1 VEIVKKQTG
10 EIFAALKGKN
20 MGRIILPY
28 GVYDEDDEDDQHL
41 MTLVPKEDPSYR
53 YPGSQ
58 LKLVLLALQESAN
71 LYITGPTGT
80 GKTILAQ
87 MVAAKCNL
95 PLTRI
100 NCHGDMTSA
109 ELFGF
114 WNVGGFQYSAFA
126 NGLQRPGVILL
137 DEVDT
142 LVPETSVGLFRAL
155 EDNEPGIFIPELDE
169 FIPRH
174 PDCCIIATGNT
185 SGMGD
190 ATGLYAG
197 TTTQNFAFINR
208 FHLILNIK
216 PLDAAYIKEI
226 VGDYL
231 AGTGERIRDL
241 KNGAEIMDRMSKF
254 YQSVLNAYEAEQLDM
269 FLSVRTI
276 CHFAK
281 YFIFF
286 GPEALELIV
295 LGKFPTEENR
305 VVVRE
310 LAERLEL
317 VKKSG

>member
-1 VEIVKKQTG
+1 MEIVRKATS
-10 EIFAALKGKN
+10 EIFTALKGKN
-20 MGRIILPY
+20 IGKIILPY
-28 GVYDEDDEDDQHL
+28 GVFDENDEGDQHL
-41 MTLVPKEDPSYR
+41 LTLVPKEDPSYR

-58 LKLVLLALQESAN
+58 LKIVLLAMQEAAN

-114 WNVGGFQYSAFA
+114 PNIGGFQYSALT
-126 NGLQRPGVILL
+126 NGIRRAGVVLL

-142 LVPETSVGLFRAL
+142 LVPETSVGMFRAL
-155 EDNEPGIFIPELDE
+155 EDNEPGIFIPEIDE
-169 FIPRH
+169 FIPRD
-174 PDCCIIATGNT
+174 PQCIVIATGNT
-185 SGMGD
+185 RGMGD

-197 TTTQNFAFINR
+197 TTTQNFAFVNR
-208 FHLILNIK
+208 FHFILNIE
-216 PLDAAYIKEI
+216 PLSEEYIREI
-226 VGDYL
+226 VGDYVV
-231 AGTGERIRDL
+231 GGKRIRDT
-241 KNGAEIMDRMSKF
+241 KTGPDIMKVMGKF
-254 YQSVLNAYEAEQLDM
+254 YKLVLNAFEAEQLDM

-276 CHFAK
+276 CHYAK
-281 YFIFF
+281 YFMFL
-286 GPEALELIV
+286 GPEALEYIV

-305 VVVRE
+305 VIVKE

-317 VKKSG
+317 VRKSD